1 MINSKTDIVSDKF
14 WYDDPMILIAPDRL
28 TEFFPNK
35 SFSLNEKLNSL
46 VRLGLYVSIILI
58 LYYKNIK
65 WGSIFLFSIL
75 LTYYIHTNNPSS
87 TPQKVP
93 KANVS
98 NVSIEKFDEVDKI
111 SNPQIYPSLSV
122 PSVSGSNPFYD
133 NAQIYANVDI
143 EPKETVKTDS
153 KCTEPTTDNPFMN
166 MTMKDYLNYDDT
178 GKIIER
184 PDACN
189 TADPDIK
196 KSIDNKFN
204 NNLFKDVNDVF
215 GKFNSERQ
223 YYTMPWTDIIPD
235 INGDFKNWL
244 YKTPK
249 TCKED
254 QDYCLLYEDIRS
266 KRPVI
271 NE

>member
-1 MINSKTDIVSDKF
+1 MEHSTIDIVSDKF
-14 WYDDPMILIAPDRL
+14 WYEDPTILVSPDRL

-35 SFSLNEKLNSL
+35 SFSLNEKLNSF
-46 VRLGLYVSIILI
+46 VRLGLYISIILI
-58 LYYKNIK
+58 FYYKNIK
-65 WGSIFLFSIL
+65 WISIL
-75 LTYYIHTNNPSS
+75 IFTMIITYYIYINNPSKS
-87 TPQKVP
+87 MSPITLV
-93 KANVS
+93 
-98 NVSIEKFDEVDKI
+98 EKFDKLDIVT
-111 SNPQIYPSLSV
+111 NPPQYIPSV
-122 PSVSGSNPFYD
+122 PSTGFNPYYD
-133 NAQIYANVDI
+133 NIQMVSQN
-143 EPKETVKTDS
+143 EGKETTNTPGLERT
-153 KCTEPTTDNPFMN
+153 CTEPTVDNPFMN
-166 MTMKDYLNYDDT
+166 MTMKDYLNYDES
-178 GKIIER
+178 GKIRER
-184 PDACN
+184 PDACD
-189 TADPDIK
+189 TADPEIK
-196 KSIDNKFN
+196 KAIDNKFN

-223 YYTMPWTDIIPD
+223 FHTMPWTDIIPD